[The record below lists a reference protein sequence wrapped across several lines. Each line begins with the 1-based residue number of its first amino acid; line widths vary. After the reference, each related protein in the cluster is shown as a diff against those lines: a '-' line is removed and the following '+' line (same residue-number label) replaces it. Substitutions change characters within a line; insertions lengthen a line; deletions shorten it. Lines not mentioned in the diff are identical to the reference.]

1 MSKHKSAK
9 RRRKTCP
16 ICGRP
21 RREPGLPLT
30 VPLAVPTYWSP
41 NQALAIFDLIDEMR
55 DLIAAVYGPQLT
67 EAARQQYQVPP
78 VGLVP
83 IPEEEPSF

>member
-9 RRRKTCP
+9 RRRKACP

-30 VPLAVPTYWSP
+30 VPFAIPTYWLP
-41 NQALAIFDLIDEMR
+41 NQALAIFYLIDEMR

-67 EAARQQYQVPP
+67 EAARQQYQGPLADHV
-78 VGLVP
+78 LN
-83 IPEEEPSF
+83 PEEELPF